1 MENKNI
7 TKFFEL
13 IILISFLIFLAL
25 YISQSTGYYDY
36 RNSKKT
42 ALTTNQIKQFEKDI
56 HQGKKVDLNKY
67 IKMNNKNYQNNVS
80 RAGLT
85 ISSTTEKCMRKIVA
99 GSFKFLGN
107 LVGGE

>member
-1 MENKNI
+1 
-7 TKFFEL
+7 
-13 IILISFLIFLAL
+13 
-25 YISQSTGYYDY
+25 
-36 RNSKKT
+36 
-42 ALTTNQIKQFEKDI
+42 
-56 HQGKKVDLNKY
+56 
-67 IKMNNKNYQNNVS
+67 MNNKNYQNNVS